1 VVVAS
6 RPAAGQRTTNRG
18 AKGAHRRSGR
28 AATKQRA
35 GKGAAARP
43 KASRRPPTRA
53 ERRRAAKVRRH
64 RVFLAV
70 SVVLAGLVLAAWFP
84 ASALVRQQQALAGAS
99 TELQQL
105 QSQNRALAAEQH
117 RLNQSTEIER
127 LARQQYQ
134 LVSPGQQAYQVLPPS
149 GLGGASAGRYPG
161 DPGLQPPVAPSAASE
176 LPPGASPGG
185 RGSTPTSSASSLAG
199 RRGGPAKTSHTSSG
213 GSRSTSPGLVARI
226 LQTLEFWR

>member
-1 VVVAS
+1 MAS

-149 GLGGASAGRYPG
+149 GSSGAAAGRYPG
-161 DPGLQPPVAPSAASE
+161 DPGLQPPVAPSATAE
-176 LPPGASPGG
+176 LPP
-185 RGSTPTSSASSLAG
+185 
-199 RRGGPAKTSHTSSG
+199 SSG
-213 GSRSTSPGLVARI
+213 AAATTTTPPSAATGKTAADHGSGSRSGPKSPGLIGRI
-226 LQTLEFWR
+226 IQSLEFWR